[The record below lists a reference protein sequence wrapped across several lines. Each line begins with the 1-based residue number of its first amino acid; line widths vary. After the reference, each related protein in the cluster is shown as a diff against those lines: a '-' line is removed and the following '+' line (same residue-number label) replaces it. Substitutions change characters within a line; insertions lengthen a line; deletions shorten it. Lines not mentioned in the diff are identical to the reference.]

1 VCHKGKGR
9 AVDGHKR
16 KSDKDKDKAGDGDRE
31 IEENTLQ

>member
-16 KSDKDKDKAGDGDRE
+16 KSDADKDMARDGDCE
-31 IEENTLQ
+31 IEENTL